1 MPTIA
6 ATINSEKLL
15 AYFDEVTRDRGRRY
29 HKGRRVISISAE
41 QAQADSGQ
49 EWLVTGK
56 VQGTSTYICELVLN
70 STGDEIR
77 DCVCSCPMDYDCK
90 HGAALALEY
99 LANTSI
105 LRANPDALKPKT
117 GSTSGASIAS
127 LATGAATPGGASAKL
142 AASGQSPELSIS
154 MTNFG
159 RAEVNLKEQ
168 ALETEIPVQT
178 LNPPLAKVLDEI
190 AGKTAPKKESNQ
202 KHQVVYI
209 LESDGIE
216 IRVQPLKAAIKKD
229 GSCGRMSELN
239 LYRFSTRYSTP
250 DYVTNT
256 DLNIFHLLQ
265 FLVPSFGYEKESFL
279 IDCQNRELAKSA
291 IKALIDTGRCFYT
304 DDLKEPIKHGADVD
318 VEPVWRKTQ
327 NKYEV
332 KLQFGANL
340 KISQIESIRPLSV
353 LHYYNHATNEVGL
366 WRNTGDEEILNKLA
380 AIGPISREQLLAF
393 QVNAAV
399 RGLADKIPLAPEECR
414 FATVK
419 RNKELTLSLVPNKGA
434 SEKTESEKATSK
446 SNTKS
451 NAGKKGERAEA
462 QKTDS
467 ATATGAKFTLAFP
480 KNQTAS
486 SRRLVKNARG
496 NMVLEIQ
503 DNSHAEAL
511 LGLEKAGF
519 VPAPE
524 LFTNQL
530 VYHAPPAVQL
540 LKLAQ
545 DNFQELK
552 QKGINVSSDT
562 ARALLP
568 LELDEGNLEFKLEGK
583 DDWWF
588 SLSLNI
594 DIDGKPQPLLPI
606 LLAALVKLEEQGL
619 KVEDDTD
626 ISTIDPSNL
635 DALNHEGKFVAQL
648 ESGRIVTL
656 PFDRVKTILAALSE
670 LLNRDT
676 SGDDRVPLSNL
687 GLLLDYEGLANSR
700 WFGADRVRS
709 LFERLKG
716 LLAPAAVSMPKK
728 LKAELRPYQQ
738 EGLKW
743 LQCLADN
750 KFGGI
755 LADDMGLGKTVQ
767 LLAHIALEHEK
778 KTLKAPFLVVCPT
791 SVLPNWLAEAKK
803 FTPHLKVHA
812 HHGPERGDSMKELK
826 SAHIVVTTYP
836 LIGRDDQLQEITWH
850 GIALDEAQ
858 TIKNPATK
866 IAQAV
871 TTLKAGQRF
880 CMTGTPIENHLGE
893 LWSQFMFLLP
903 GMLGNQ
909 TYFNKFVRRPIEKEG
924 SIAVREALVNRI
936 KPFILRRTKEDVA
949 ADLPPKTEIVTP
961 VELAGSQRDF
971 YETVRIACSK
981 QVKEEIERKGFKMSQ
996 IMILD
1001 ALLKLRQVCC
1011 DPSLVKLDNARKV
1024 KESAKLDV
1032 LMEMLEEIVAE
1043 GRKVIVFSQFK
1054 SMLEII
1060 EERLTQTDVRFVK
1073 ITGDTKDRA
1082 TPVKEF
1088 QEGDA
1093 AVFLI
1098 SLKAGGTGLNLTAAD
1113 TVIHYDPWWN
1123 PAAEDQATDR
1133 AHRIGQEKNVF
1144 VYRLIT
1150 QGTIEER
1157 MLELQARK
1165 RNLASQII
1173 DGSLDSS
1180 ARFTEED
1187 LEKLLA
1193 PIV

>member
-1 MPTIA
+1 M
-6 ATINSEKLL
+6 NLL
-15 AYFDEVTRDRGRRY
+15 NRYDR
-29 HKGRRVISISAE
+29 
-41 QAQADSGQ
+41 
-49 EWLVTGK
+49 
-56 VQGTSTYICELVLN
+56 
-70 STGDEIR
+70 
-77 DCVCSCPMDYDCK
+77 
-90 HGAALALEY
+90 
-99 LANTSI
+99 
-105 LRANPDALKPKT
+105 
-117 GSTSGASIAS
+117 
-127 LATGAATPGGASAKL
+127 
-142 AASGQSPELSIS
+142 
-154 MTNFG
+154 
-159 RAEVNLKEQ
+159 
-168 ALETEIPVQT
+168 
-178 LNPPLAKVLDEI
+178 
-190 AGKTAPKKESNQ
+190 
-202 KHQVVYI
+202 
-209 LESDGIE
+209 
-216 IRVQPLKAAIKKD
+216 
-229 GSCGRMSELN
+229 
-239 LYRFSTRYSTP
+239 P
-250 DYVTNT
+250 DYVKT
-256 DLNIFHLLQ
+256 DDWSIFQLLHFFAQ
-265 FLVPSFGYEKESFL
+265 DSIWRSHISINYR
-279 IDCQNRELAKSA
+279 NRELAK
-291 IKALIDTGRCFYT
+291 ALLKSMVDTNRCFHASN
-304 DDLKEPIKHGADVD
+304 LEEPLKHGQDIEL
-318 VEPVWRKTQ
+318 EPFWYKERD
-327 NKYEV
+327 KYSL
-332 KLQFGANL
+332 KLQYGANL
-340 KISQIESIRPLSV
+340 NDAIANSIKPISL
-353 LHYYNHATNEVGL
+353 LHYYNSNSGELGL
-366 WRNTGDEEILNKLA
+366 FSAKGDEELLNLLYTL
-380 AIGPISREQLLAF
+380 GPISREQLLAF
-393 QVNAAV
+393 QVNATV
-399 RGLADKIPLAPEECR
+399 RGLADKLPLPPEECR

-419 RNKELTLSLVPNKGA
+419 KKKELTLSLRASQAAAHKNESVAEARQDTKSKDAKATVRKKGA
-434 SEKTESEKATSK
+434 KAETQ
-446 SNTKS
+446 
-451 NAGKKGERAEA
+451 KG
-462 QKTDS
+462 DS
-467 ATATGAKFTLAFP
+467 YGAMFTLAFP
-480 KNQTAS
+480 KNQNTS
-486 SRRLVKNARG
+486 SRRLVKNSMG
-496 NMVLEIQ
+496 NMVLEIE

-524 LFTNQL
+524 LFTSEM

-552 QKGINVSSDT
+552 QKGINVSSDS

-568 LELDEGNLEFKLEGK
+568 LELDEENLEFKLDGK

-619 KVEDDTD
+619 TVEDDTD
-626 ISTIDPSNL
+626 ISTIDTSNL

-700 WFGADRVRS
+700 WFGADRARS

-716 LLAPAAVSMPKK
+716 LLSPAAVSIPKK

-836 LIGRDDQLQEITWH
+836 LIGRDDQLQEIAWH

-936 KPFILRRTKEDVA
+936 KPFILRRTKEEVA

-1060 EERLTQTDVRFVK
+1060 EERLTQTDVRFVR

-1144 VYRLIT
+1144 VYRLIA

-1157 MLELQARK
+1157 MLELQTRK

-1173 DGSLDSS
+1173 DGSVDSS
-1180 ARFTEED
+1180 AKFTEED

-1193 PIV
+1193 PII